1 MGMPVKLDMG
11 AADTIDGIHLDGA
24 GYEVWDPAVLKEVSR
39 ACGAH

>member
-11 AADTIDGIHLDGA
+11 VPHTIDGTHLDGA
-24 GYEVWDPAVLKEVSR
+24 GYEAWDAAVLKEVSR